1 MTYIHRAVAP
11 DGIEIAGHVAGQG
24 PPLVFVHGSMA
35 DGQVEW
41 GELLPLLT
49 DRFTCHAPDMRGRGL
64 SGAHPDVSRHARVR
78 DVVAYVDSIGEPV
91 GLVGL
96 SAGAM
101 LALGAAAR
109 ASAVTA
115 LVAYEPV
122 VSEVMSPGLRASLQ
136 DAVERMA
143 KADDVAEGAGVFLEL
158 IANDEEQ
165 AALAADPSGLDVIG
179 RYLPLD
185 IAEMRDMLT
194 FTGPSPTDPATLAA
208 ITAPTLLL
216 HGSNTAQREWFTE
229 ATRYVA
235 AHVPDAR
242 VREIPNV
249 GHLGAAVVP
258 DVIARE
264 LTGFF
269 ADQVRD
275 VR

>member
-1 MTYIHRAVAP
+1 MTHIHRAVAP
-11 DGIEIAGHVAGQG
+11 DGIEIAGHVSGHG

-64 SGAHPDVSRHARVR
+64 SGAHPDVSCHARVR
-78 DVVAYVDSIGEPV
+78 DVAAYVESIGEPV

-109 ASAVTA
+109 TSAVTA

-122 VSEVMSPGLRASLQ
+122 VFEVINPELRASLQ
-136 DAVERMA
+136 DTVERMA
-143 KADDVAEGAGVFLEL
+143 TADDVADAAGAFLEL

-165 AALAADPSGLDVIG
+165 AAVAADPSGLDIVG

-185 IAEMRDMLT
+185 IAELRDMLKL
-194 FTGPSPTDPATLAA
+194 TGPSPTNPATLAA

-229 ATRYVA
+229 AVRYVA
-235 AHVPDAR
+235 AHVPNAR

-249 GHLGAAVVP
+249 GHLGAAVAP

-264 LTGFF
+264 LTGLF
-269 ADQVRD
+269 ASQVRD
-275 VR
+275 VP

>member
-1 MTYIHRAVAP
+1 MLEAAMTYVHRAVAP
-11 DGIEIAGHVAGQG
+11 DGIEIAGHVSGQG

-64 SGAHPDVSRHARVR
+64 SGAHPDVSCHARVR
-78 DVVAYVDSIGEPV
+78 DVAAYVDSIGEPV

-109 ASAVTA
+109 TSTAVTA
-115 LVAYEPV
+115 LAAYEPV
-122 VSEVMSPGLRASLQ
+122 VFEVINPGLRTSLQ

-143 KADDVAEGAGVFLEL
+143 KADDVAEGAGAFLEL
-158 IANDEEQ
+158 IANDDEQ
-165 AALAADPSGLDVIG
+165 AALTADPSGLDVIG

-185 IAEMRDMLT
+185 VAELRDMLT
-194 FTGPSPTDPATLAA
+194 FTGPSPTDPATLTA

-216 HGSNTAQREWFTE
+216 HGSNTAQREWFAE
-229 ATRYVA
+229 AVRYVA
-235 AHVPDAR
+235 AHVHGAQ
-242 VREIPNV
+242 VREVPHV
-249 GHLGAAVVP
+249 GHLGAAVAP

-264 LTGFF
+264 LTRFL
-269 ADQVRD
+269 AD
-275 VR
+275 